1 MTNDMKGQIGCR
13 KSGPLLMWV
22 FLVCA
27 FCLFSNT
34 ASAQLVQSTA
44 IENQNTNWLN
54 PNAAEQVLLNEM
66 HLLQLDLPGL
76 TPGTTQYI
84 DNVRR
89 QAYYKAILVAM
100 RGGAPISG
108 ALESSLPAA
117 ATLGGEEEGAFTP
130 KAALRALYNET
141 RTLLSQ

>member
-1 MTNDMKGQIGCR
+1 MKGQIRCP
-13 KSGPLLMWV
+13 KTIPLLTWL
-22 FLVCA
+22 FLACA
-27 FCLFSNT
+27 FCLFSNK
-34 ASAQLVQSTA
+34 ASAQLVQSAA
-44 IENQNTNWLN
+44 IENQNHNWLN

-100 RGGAPISG
+100 RAGAPIAG

-117 ATLGGEEEGAFTP
+117 ATLGGAEEGAFTP
-130 KAALRALYNET
+130 KPALKALYNET

>member
-1 MTNDMKGQIGCR
+1 MTKDMKGQIGCR
-13 KSGPLLMWV
+13 KIGPLLLWM
-22 FLVCA
+22 FLACA

-34 ASAQLVQSTA
+34 ASAQLVQSAA
-44 IENQNTNWLN
+44 IVDQNTSWLH
-54 PNAAEQVLLNEM
+54 PSAAEQVLLNEL

-76 TPGTTQYI
+76 TPGTSQYI

-89 QAYYKAILVAM
+89 QAYYKSIIVAV

-108 ALESSLPAA
+108 ALESSLQAA
-117 ATLGGEEEGAFTP
+117 ATLGGEAEGAITP
-130 KAALRALYNET
+130 KAALRSLYNET